1 MTKNLFLGGLL
12 RVSHIELKS
21 SLKVNYHSMFVCFNH
36 LILNLSHRIR
46 DEFDVLS
53 LPSEGGFGT
62 PQIKTIAPVKG
73 QLISK

>member
-1 MTKNLFLGGLL
+1 
-12 RVSHIELKS
+12 
-21 SLKVNYHSMFVCFNH
+21 MFVCFNL